1 MKFLSLLLLVG
12 VAQAIVPPR
21 EPRPPTGGGKKLLTY
36 KECVP
41 RATLAPRSTSLA
53 WINSD
58 EDGQY
63 ISQSD
68 DGALILQNIVTNTNK
83 TLVAADKV
91 PKGFYDYWIKP
102 DLTAVLWATNY
113 TKQYRHSYFAN
124 YFILDIEKGSL
135 TPLAEDQSG
144 DIQYAQWNPVDN
156 SIAYVRGNDLYVWN
170 SGKTKRITENGGPDT
185 FNGVPDWVYEE
196 EIFGDRFTL
205 WFSPDGEYL
214 AYLRFNETGVPTYTV
229 PYYKNKQKI
238 APAYPRELEIRYP
251 KVSAKNPTVQFHLLN
266 LASSEETSIPVTA
279 FPEDDL
285 IIGEVAWLSSGHDS
299 VAFRAF
305 NRVQDREKIVNVKVG
320 SKESKVIRE
329 RDGTD
334 GWIDNLLSMSYIGKV
349 NGKEYYVDI
358 SDASGW
364 AHLYLYPVDGGK
376 EIALTKGE
384 WEVTAILKVDTKSKL
399 IYFTSTKFHSTTRHV
414 YSVSYDT
421 KVMTPLVNDREAAY
435 YSASFSAK
443 GGYYILSYQG
453 PNVPYQELYSVKDK
467 KKPIKTITSN
477 DALIEKL
484 KDYKLPKI
492 TFFEI
497 KLPSGESLN
506 VMQRLPPNFN
516 PFKKY
521 PVLFT
526 PYGGPGAQEVS
537 QAWKAL
543 DFKAY
548 ITSDPELEY
557 VTWTVDNRGTG
568 FKGRK
573 FRSAVAK
580 RLGFLEPQDQVFAA
594 KEILKNRWADKDHV
608 GMWGWSYGG
617 FLTAKTM
624 ETDSGVFTFGMST
637 APVSDFRLY
646 DSMYTERYMK
656 TVELNADGYSE
667 TAVHKTDGFKNLKG
681 HYLIQHGTGDDNVH
695 FQNSAVLSNTL
706 MNGGVTPDRLTTQWF
721 TDSDHGVRYDN
732 DSTFQYKQ
740 LTKMVYD
747 QKQPRPQ
754 TTPLHQWSKRVLAA
768 LFGEEAEE

>member
-1 MKFLSLLLLVG
+1 MKFLSLLLLAG
-12 VAQAIVPPR
+12 VAHAIVPPR
-21 EPRPPTGGGKKLLTY
+21 EPRPPTGGGRKLLTY

-41 RATLAPRSTSLA
+41 RATLSPRSTSLA

-68 DGALILQNIVTNTNK
+68 DGALILQNVATNTSK

-91 PKGFYDYWIKP
+91 PEDYYDYWIKP
-102 DLTAVLWATNY
+102 DLSAVLWATNY

-124 YFILDIEKGSL
+124 YFILDIEGGAL

-144 DIQYAQWNPVDN
+144 DIQYAEWSPVDK

-170 SGKTKRITENGGPDT
+170 DGETKRITENGGPDT

-196 EIFGDRFTL
+196 EIFGDRFAL

-214 AYLRFNETGVPTYTV
+214 AYLRFNETGVPTYTI
-229 PYYKNKQKI
+229 PYYKNNQKI
-238 APAYPRELEIRYP
+238 APTYPRELDIRYP

-266 LASSEETSIPVTA
+266 IASSEEAAIPIDA
-279 FPEDDL
+279 FPADDL
-285 IIGEVAWLSSGHDS
+285 VVGEVAWLSSGHDN

-305 NRVQDREKIVNVKVG
+305 NRVQDREKVVSVNVE
-320 SKESKVIRE
+320 SKESKTIRE

-334 GWIDNLLSMSYIGKV
+334 GWIDNLLSMSYLGKIDD
-349 NGKEYYVDI
+349 KEYYVDI
-358 SDASGW
+358 SDVSGW

-376 EIALTKGE
+376 EIALTTGE

-399 IYFTSTKFHSTTRHV
+399 IYFSSTKFHSTTRHV

-421 KVMTPLVNDREAAY
+421 KVMTPLVNDKEAAY

-453 PNVPYQELYSVKDK
+453 PNVPYQELYSAKDK

-477 DALIEKL
+477 NELIEKL
-484 KDYKLPKI
+484 KDYKLPKV

-506 VMQRLPPNFN
+506 VKQRLPPNFH

-537 QAWKAL
+537 QSWNAL
-543 DFKAY
+543 DFKSY

-573 FRSAVAK
+573 FR
-580 RLGFLEPQDQVFAA
+580 RT
-594 KEILKNRWADKDHV
+594 N
-608 GMWGWSYGG
+608 
-617 FLTAKTM
+617 
-624 ETDSGVFTFGMST
+624 GVFTFGMST

-695 FQNSAVLSNTL
+695 FQNAAVLSNTL
-706 MNGGVTPDRLTTQWF
+706 MNGLVTPDKLTTQWF
-721 TDSDHGVRYDN
+721 TDSDHGVRYDQ

-747 QKQPRPQ
+747 QKQRRTGRPQ
-754 TTPLHQWSKRVLAA
+754 DHQWSKRALAA
-768 LFGEEAEE
+768 LFGEEEEE